1 MIRENFRVIDLFQI
15 LIKSIGSRLYG
26 VLWSKKSDVNSL
38 MNQYLSKIDSL
49 LGTNA
54 PLKNINKK
62 HLKFLTK
69 PWITLGLQN
78 SIKRK
83 NDIYSKFAKC
93 KNQKRKKFYHSNY
106 KTYKNILSA
115 LLKRAKEKYFNKFVH
130 INIKILRPWQQ
141 LNPCWQWNKNNY
153 TPSRIKNDEK
163 YINDAIKIANILYW
177 DGSVKTLHKKPYF
190 LFPNVLKRWFF
201 QNNRSGI
208 WSFLYYQER

>member
-1 MIRENFRVIDLFQI
+1 
-15 LIKSIGSRLYG
+15 
-26 VLWSKKSDVNSL
+26 

-93 KNQKRKKFYHSNY
+93 KNQKRKNFITVITRPTKIYCPHSL
-106 KTYKNILSA
+106 KGQKKNIS
-115 LLKRAKEKYFNKFVH
+115 
-130 INIKILRPWQQ
+130 I
-141 LNPCWQWNKNNY
+141 
-153 TPSRIKNDEK
+153 S
-163 YINDAIKIANILYW
+163 
-177 DGSVKTLHKKPYF
+177 
-190 LFPNVLKRWFF
+190 LF
-201 QNNRSGI
+201 I
-208 WSFLYYQER
+208 